1 MERWFLVGAV
11 ATAVAGAFCDVRR
24 ARIPNWMTYGSAAAG
39 LVVRALAGWAGLKG
53 GLVGLLAG
61 GGIFYVLFL
70 LGGMGGGDVKLMAA
84 VGAWAGG
91 AQTVVV
97 LVASALAG
105 GVLALG
111 YILFFGRVRATVLNI
126 VEIARHH
133 FTSGLEPHPVL
144 NVRDSGALRIPYGL
158 AVAVGTLYCLGDT
171 FFRR

>member
-1 MERWFLVGAV
+1 M

-24 ARIPNWMTYGSAAAG
+24 ARIPNWMTYGSVVAG
-39 LVVRALAGWAGLKG
+39 LLVRALSGWAGLKG

-61 GGIFYVLFL
+61 GGVFYVLFL
-70 LGGMGGGDVKLMAA
+70 LGGMGGGNVKLMAA

-97 LVASALAG
+97 LLAAALAG
-105 GVLALG
+105 GVLAVG
-111 YILFFGRVRATVLNI
+111 YILFYGRVRATVLNI

-133 FTSGLEPHPVL
+133 FTSGFEPHPVL
-144 NVRDSGALRIPYGL
+144 NLQDSSALRIPYGL